1 MSGSS
6 WGLRVPLFWGQR
18 ALPASPSPLPADYQ
32 HLRPQSV
39 HQRAVLAVDHLC
51 WRVGND
57 SHIQRA
63 PHPPNMH
70 VWGEAL
76 ILDSFNLQVSGE
88 LRGCSQGGCP
98 PVIPRGQHGGVCGGR
113 RVTVIRQF
121 VLQGSYNQPL
131 GMSSAQSDT
140 LFLDCT
146 IRGLQVESSD
156 TCTECLARVL
166 PLFCP
171 RPGGAELAEQPPS
184 APSEPWGLLW
194 KVDLKVEDVN
204 LFTLSAVVG
213 KCGCGV
219 RAGPVWLSWN
229 SPHSQGSLV
238 CFGVPSLCLQHRCAA
253 PPGALE
259 LRLDTL
265 TVLGSAESCTLSV
278 QGMVLALVKSI
289 TEKMQPCCKAP
300 AIPNPVANLSMLSVT
315 YHSSIRSLEVGVGF
329 GALLSL
335 ALGWTGRWHGAPRGD
350 REEDVAVTW
359 SFLSALGAVW

>member
-1 MSGSS
+1 MLPSS
-6 WGLRVPLFWGQR
+6 SSVPT
-18 ALPASPSPLPADYQ
+18 DYQ

-76 ILDSFNLQVSGE
+76 ILDSFNLQVRGE
-88 LRGCSQGGCP
+88 
-98 PVIPRGQHGGVCGGR
+98 PRGQGLAFSLRLHGGGTGMCGGTGMSCSL
-113 RVTVIRQF
+113 RVVVLF

-171 RPGGAELAEQPPS
+171 QPGGAELAKQPPS
-184 APSEPWGLLW
+184 ASSEPWGLLW
-194 KVDLKVEDVN
+194 KVDLKVEDMN

-213 KCGCGV
+213 K
-219 RAGPVWLSWN
+219 
-229 SPHSQGSLV
+229 
-238 CFGVPSLCLQHRCAA
+238 
-253 PPGALE
+253 
-259 LRLDTL
+259 
-265 TVLGSAESCTLSV
+265 
-278 QGMVLALVKSI
+278 
-289 TEKMQPCCKAP
+289 
-300 AIPNPVANLSMLSVT
+300 
-315 YHSSIRSLEVGVGF
+315 
-329 GALLSL
+329 
-335 ALGWTGRWHGAPRGD
+335 
-350 REEDVAVTW
+350 
-359 SFLSALGAVW
+359 

>member
-1 MSGSS
+1 MSELSLFGGCEAGSTKPC
-6 WGLRVPLFWGQR
+6 LH
-18 ALPASPSPLPADYQ
+18 SPSVPADYQ

-39 HQRAVLAVDHLC
+39 HQRAMLAVDHLC

-88 LRGCSQGGCP
+88 LRGGFWGWCCLSTAPGKTRSSMGASCILR
-98 PVIPRGQHGGVCGGR
+98 VISL
-113 RVTVIRQF
+113 F

-171 RPGGAELAEQPPS
+171 QPSEAELAQQLSS
-184 APSEPWGLLW
+184 AQSEPWILLW

-204 LFTLSAVVG
+204 LFTLSTVVG
-213 KCGCGV
+213 KRSCGIQSDP
-219 RAGPVWLSWN
+219 RLLSWN
-229 SPHSQGSLV
+229 SFTVRAWHTMD
-238 CFGVPSLCLQHRCAA
+238 CLHR
-253 PPGALE
+253 AL
-259 LRLDTL
+259 
-265 TVLGSAESCTLSV
+265 S
-278 QGMVLALVKSI
+278 
-289 TEKMQPCCKAP
+289 
-300 AIPNPVANLSMLSVT
+300 
-315 YHSSIRSLEVGVGF
+315 
-329 GALLSL
+329 
-335 ALGWTGRWHGAPRGD
+335 TGIL
-350 REEDVAVTW
+350 
-359 SFLSALGAVW
+359 FL

>member
-1 MSGSS
+1 M
-6 WGLRVPLFWGQR
+6 PT
-18 ALPASPSPLPADYQ
+18 DYQ

-76 ILDSFNLQVSGE
+76 ILDSFNLQV
-88 LRGCSQGGCP
+88 RDK
-98 PVIPRGQHGGVCGGR
+98 PRGQGVAFSLRLHVGGTGMSCSL
-113 RVTVIRQF
+113 RVMVLF

-166 PLFCP
+166 PLFCLQ
-171 RPGGAELAEQPPS
+171 PGGAELAKQPS
-184 APSEPWGLLW
+184 ASSEPWGLLW

-213 KCGCGV
+213 K
-219 RAGPVWLSWN
+219 
-229 SPHSQGSLV
+229 
-238 CFGVPSLCLQHRCAA
+238 
-253 PPGALE
+253 
-259 LRLDTL
+259 
-265 TVLGSAESCTLSV
+265 
-278 QGMVLALVKSI
+278 
-289 TEKMQPCCKAP
+289 
-300 AIPNPVANLSMLSVT
+300 
-315 YHSSIRSLEVGVGF
+315 
-329 GALLSL
+329 
-335 ALGWTGRWHGAPRGD
+335 
-350 REEDVAVTW
+350 
-359 SFLSALGAVW
+359 

>member
-1 MSGSS
+1 M
-6 WGLRVPLFWGQR
+6 PT
-18 ALPASPSPLPADYQ
+18 DYQ

-76 ILDSFNLQVSGE
+76 ILDSFNLQVRGKPRDRGMAFSLRLHVGGSGMSCN
-88 LRGCSQGGCP
+88 LR
-98 PVIPRGQHGGVCGGR
+98 VI
-113 RVTVIRQF
+113 ILF

-171 RPGGAELAEQPPS
+171 KPVGAELAKQPSS
-184 APSEPWGLLW
+184 ASSEPWGLLW

-204 LFTLSAVVG
+204 LFTLSAIVG
-213 KCGCGV
+213 
-219 RAGPVWLSWN
+219 R
-229 SPHSQGSLV
+229 
-238 CFGVPSLCLQHRCAA
+238 
-253 PPGALE
+253 
-259 LRLDTL
+259 
-265 TVLGSAESCTLSV
+265 
-278 QGMVLALVKSI
+278 
-289 TEKMQPCCKAP
+289 
-300 AIPNPVANLSMLSVT
+300 
-315 YHSSIRSLEVGVGF
+315 
-329 GALLSL
+329 
-335 ALGWTGRWHGAPRGD
+335 
-350 REEDVAVTW
+350 
-359 SFLSALGAVW
+359 